1 MTFSQRIEAV
11 RRKYH
16 DIMTLHQQA
25 EEQPTSAELLDVAL
39 QDMDTLLEELQT
51 AYEEIDRQKQALA
64 YSYQKIE
71 VERYRF
77 QELFNFAPD
86 GYLVTNARGVI
97 QQANMASAAL
107 LGIDQKFLVGKPLS
121 VFFSTQHYSVIYTTL
136 ERLADPEGPDDS
148 PLQAWETQI
157 CPHGGSP
164 LDVGITLS
172 GTRRT
177 DGTIIH
183 LLWQL
188 RDITRQKQAEAKIH
202 RQAFYD
208 ALTGL
213 PNRALLET
221 YFPKALAQ
229 AQRQNLRVAVGFIDL
244 DRFKGINDT
253 FGHSIGDT
261 LLEQA
266 GQRIQN
272 CLREEDLLVRW
283 GGDEFIMVLASVEG
297 KSDAGVVCDR
307 ILKCLDG
314 TFIVKH
320 HELQVGMSFGVAL
333 FPNHGEDLETLLRHA
348 DQALYQAKSLGR
360 NTYRFYKS

>member
-1 MTFSQRIEAV
+1 MSFAQRIEAV
-11 RRKYH
+11 RQKYK
-16 DIMTLHQQA
+16 DIKALHQQA
-25 EEQPTSAELLDVAL
+25 GEQPIAYELLNAAL
-39 QDMDTLLEELQT
+39 HEMSNVLEELQT
-51 AYEEIDRQKQALA
+51 AYEQIDQKNRALA
-64 YSYQKIE
+64 YSYQKLE

-77 QELFNFAPD
+77 QELFNLAPD
-86 GYLVTNARGVI
+86 GYLVTDAKGMI
-97 QQANMASAAL
+97 QQANVASAAL
-107 LGIDQKFLVGKPLS
+107 LGVAQEYLAGKPLAI
-121 VFFSTQHYSVIYTTL
+121 FFAPEHRSVIHTTVDGL
-136 ERLADPEGPDDS
+136 KDPQRQDNS
-148 PLQAWETQI
+148 PLQTWETQI
-157 CPHGGSP
+157 CPRGGSP
-164 LDVGITLS
+164 LEVGITLS
-172 GTRRT
+172 CTRQT
-177 DGTIIH
+177 DGTILR

-208 ALTGL
+208 PLTGL

-221 YFPKALAQ
+221 YFPKVQAQ

-253 FGHSIGDT
+253 FGHSVGDA

-283 GGDEFIMVLASVEG
+283 GGDEFIVVLASVEG

-320 HELQVGMSFGVAL
+320 HELQIGMSFGVAL
-333 FPNHGEDLETLLRHA
+333 YPNDGEDLETLLRHA

-360 NTYRFYKS
+360 KTYRFYKS